1 MAVPVFAHLET
12 PMTLRATI
20 NLPTAAAR
28 TWDVTVVGAGPAGS
42 LAAKQLAQLGNRV
55 LLVDKAAFP
64 RGKVC
69 GCCLNHNSQTSLQAA
84 GLGDLV
90 SDLGAV
96 SIHHLRIGAGS
107 RYAELPLGGTV
118 SLSRQAFDAALVTA
132 AIAAGADFL
141 PQTEARL
148 GATTFGRRTLKL
160 RHPEHRGELQTR
172 VLLAADGVGSGL
184 MKGTDGVGSSIQ
196 EHSRLGAGV
205 VIDRDVAGYRRGTIY
220 MACGRHGY
228 VGLVRLEDNR
238 MDMAAALDLKPL
250 KEAGG
255 MGALATR
262 IISDAHFPEVPGLA
276 QLKWQG
282 TPFLTRRAGRVYADN
297 ALLIGDAAGYVE
309 PFTGE
314 GMAWALA
321 SGLAVVP
328 IAHRAIH
335 GWSPALGEEWSRVH
349 RRVVRRRQWLCHTLA
364 RGLRH
369 PRLTCGVVRFV
380 SRFPVLARP
389 FTRALSS
396 RADVPTNISTLI
408 R

>member
-1 MAVPVFAHLET
+1 
-12 PMTLRATI
+12 MTLPGTI
-20 NLPTAAAR
+20 NLPTAAAE

-42 LAAKQLAQLGNRV
+42 LAARQLAQLGNRV

-69 GCCLNHNSQTSLQAA
+69 GCCLNQNSQASLQAA

-90 SDLGAV
+90 SGLGGV
-96 SIHHLRIGAGS
+96 PINRFRIGAGS
-107 RYAELPLGGTV
+107 QHAELPLHGTV
-118 SLSRQAFDAALVTA
+118 SLSRQAFDTALVTA
-132 AIAAGADFL
+132 AIEAGAAFL

-148 GATTFGRRTLKL
+148 GATTGDRRRLKL
-160 RHPEHRGELQTR
+160 RHAEHRDELQTR

-184 MKGTDGVGSSIQ
+184 MKGSAGVGSSVR

-205 VIDRDVAGYRRGTIY
+205 IVNRDVADYRRGTIY

-238 MDMAAALDLKPL
+238 LDIAAALDRRPL
-250 KEAGG
+250 QEAGG
-255 MGALATR
+255 MGVLAAR
-262 IISDAHFPEVPGLA
+262 IICDAHFPEVPGLA

-297 ALLIGDAAGYVE
+297 AFLIGDAAGYVE

-321 SGLAVVP
+321 SGLAVAP
-328 IAHRAIH
+328 IAHRAVDA
-335 GWSPALGEEWSRVH
+335 WSPALGEEWSRAH
-349 RRVVRRRQWLCHTLA
+349 RRVVRGRQWLCRSLS

-369 PRLTCGVVRFV
+369 PRLTCGVIRFV

-389 FTRALSS
+389 LTRALSS
-396 RADVPTNISTLI
+396 PG
-408 R
+408 